1 MHTYAQ
7 VCTYKGAYVHTC
19 RNNTHIYKNR
29 ENLFTF
35 SGTGNTFFLFGTNHV
50 CQLAKLPMYHYPKIT
65 TALISDNADQVL
77 ISEMLR
83 SSPCLQYRK
92 YLTYLE
98 QKIFYEL
105 WEYLQWL
112 RSHSWLV
119 IWKGRQK
126 YLHKCY
132 NGRKSMFFGARRAGS
147 TLLTMSLSFSQRWA
161 YKLCILGWLTITEAA
176 HFHLLSEHH
185 VFSQHSVLWLI

>member
-1 MHTYAQ
+1 MCTHMHRYA
-7 VCTYKGAYVHTC
+7 HT
-19 RNNTHIYKNR
+19 RGHMFTHIGTTHIDKNR

-35 SGTGNTFFLFGTNHV
+35 SGTENTFLLFGTNHV

-112 RSHSWLV
+112 WSHSWLV
-119 IWKGRQK
+119 IWKGRQE
-126 YLHKCY
+126 YLHKCT
-132 NGRKSMFFGARRAGS
+132 RKIMFFGARRAGS
-147 TLLTMSLSFSQRWA
+147 TLLTMSLSFSQRRA
-161 YKLCILGWLTITEAA
+161 HKLCILGWLTITEAA
-176 HFHLLSEHH
+176 HFHLLSGHH